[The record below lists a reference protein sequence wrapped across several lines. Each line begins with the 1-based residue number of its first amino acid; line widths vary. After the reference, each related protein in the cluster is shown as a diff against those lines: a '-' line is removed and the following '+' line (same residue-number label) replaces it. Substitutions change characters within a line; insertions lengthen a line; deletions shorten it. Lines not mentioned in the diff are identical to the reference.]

1 MITTEEVLNNDKL
14 AVRERL
20 TTAGYISAANLY
32 RMSEGKLLENYG
44 ICKEAL
50 PSPDNLRD
58 IIDIIPLNCVCL
70 EFENGK
76 KSYWYMVDELTGFEV
91 IQSDSGFDGRMLE
104 GYTIH
109 ADPIEETIADTAEDV
124 VEAMKDADVKED
136 LQEFSIIGSRVMIL
150 LVTILGA
157 GLLIGALC
165 FIF

>member
-1 MITTEEVLNNDKL
+1 MITTEKVLNNDKL

-58 IIDIIPLNCVCL
+58 LIDIIPLNCVCL

-76 KSYWYMVDELTGFEV
+76 KSYWYMVDELTGFSV
-91 IQSDSGFDGRMLE
+91 GDS
-104 GYTIH
+104 TS
-109 ADPIEETIADTAEDV
+109 IEETITDTAEDV

-136 LQEFSIIGSRVMIL
+136 LQKFSIIGSRVMIL
-150 LVTILGA
+150 LVTILGV